1 MNEEQKYELELPT
14 IRDIELQI
22 WKIGR
27 YGKNPEAQL
36 EACRFLLERIEA
48 REKAERGV
56 VGDYG
61 VSKPER
67 SQGHGR
73 VKKAIPPRYGFRTFV
88 AHRADLVPSG
98 HIYMP

>member
-1 MNEEQKYELELPT
+1 MNEEQKYELESPT

-48 REKAERGV
+48 REKSERGV
-56 VGDYG
+56 
-61 VSKPER
+61 SE
-67 SQGHGR
+67 
-73 VKKAIPPRYGFRTFV
+73 IME
-88 AHRADLVPSG
+88 LVNPKD
-98 HIYMP
+98 PKDTVE

>member
-56 VGDYG
+56 
-61 VSKPER
+61 SE
-67 SQGHGR
+67 
-73 VKKAIPPRYGFRTFV
+73 IME
-88 AHRADLVPSG
+88 LVNPKD
-98 HIYMP
+98 PKDTVE

>member
-1 MNEEQKYELELPT
+1 MNEEQKDELELPT

-48 REKAERGV
+48 RVAMNQGRG
-56 VGDYG
+56 DDELPPT
-61 VSKPER
+61 PE
-67 SQGHGR
+67 
-73 VKKAIPPRYGFRTFV
+73 FR
-88 AHRADLVPSG
+88 
-98 HIYMP
+98 